1 MICTLFN
8 NPTKVSSFYTIME
21 RVENC
26 LSSLLFHHS
35 NDFLLRLVLTD
46 LLLSYIFVNKLQSQR
61 ATLGARDLSC
71 AVFGFCW
78 PPAEDV
84 SN

>member
-26 LSSLLFHHS
+26 LPFPSEAYLVQPRPQGFSL
-35 NDFLLRLVLTD
+35 NGRGC
-46 LLLSYIFVNKLQSQR
+46 I
-61 ATLGARDLSC
+61 
-71 AVFGFCW
+71 
-78 PPAEDV
+78 
-84 SN
+84 

>member
-26 LSSLLFHHS
+26 LPFPSEAY
-35 NDFLLRLVLTD
+35 LVQPRPRAFPLTD
-46 LLLSYIFVNKLQSQR
+46 EVVSSCISSITVMTSY
-61 ATLGARDLSC
+61 
-71 AVFGFCW
+71 
-78 PPAEDV
+78 
-84 SN
+84 